1 MNHPLHGR
9 VALVT
14 GASRGIGAAIA
25 ARLASQGAVVA
36 VHYRSGAD
44 EARAVRESLFGSG
57 HSTVEA
63 DVADPE
69 SARRMVGSTVERH
82 GRLDILVNN
91 AGVYLTHPPL
101 ETPWEEWL
109 ATWERTVRTNLLGP
123 AHTCFWAAR
132 SMADGGRIVNI
143 GSRGAY
149 RGEPSAP
156 AYGAAKAGL
165 HQLTQSLAVALAP
178 KGIGVFGIAPGFVE
192 TAMARPHL
200 QGAAGDAVRA
210 QSPYQR
216 VATVDEV
223 AYWVLCACM
232 PDAAFA
238 SGAIIDVNGASY
250 LRS

>member
-1 MNHPLHGR
+1 MTFPLHGR

-25 ARLASQGAVVA
+25 ARLASQGA
-36 VHYRSGAD
+36 
-44 EARAVRESLFGSG
+44 
-57 HSTVEA
+57 
-63 DVADPE
+63 
-69 SARRMVGSTVERH
+69 
-82 GRLDILVNN
+82 
-91 AGVYLTHPPL
+91 
-101 ETPWEEWL
+101 
-109 ATWERTVRTNLLGP
+109 
-123 AHTCFWAAR
+123 
-132 SMADGGRIVNI
+132 
-143 GSRGAY
+143 
-149 RGEPSAP
+149 
-156 AYGAAKAGL
+156 
-165 HQLTQSLAVALAP
+165 

-223 AYWVLCACM
+223 AYWVGCACM